1 MDIIYRPIGI
11 IRSPFK
17 TLSDMPVQPVGDASA
32 NGFVEVDPQFREGL
46 GDVEGFSHL
55 ILIYHFHRAQPC
67 RLRILPFLDTSPRG
81 VFSTRA
87 PSRPNPI
94 GLSIVGLRG
103 IDKNRL
109 LVSQLDVLDETP
121 LLDIKPYVPE
131 FDALPEAYGG
141 WFERSRCSARK
152 KLSDDRFE

>member
-1 MDIIYRPIGI
+1 MELIYRPIGI

-17 TLSDMPVQPVGDASA
+17 NLSDMPVQPVGAASA
-32 NGFVEVDPQFREGL
+32 KGFVDVDPQYQEGL
-46 GDVEGFSHL
+46 CDLEGFSHL

-67 RLRILPFLDTSPRG
+67 KLRILPFLDTSPRG

-94 GLSIVGLRG
+94 GLSIVGLCG

-109 LVSQLDVLDETP
+109 SVSQLDILDETP

-131 FDALPEAYGG
+131 FDAPPEAYGG
-141 WFERSRCSARK
+141 WFERSRGAARK
-152 KLSDDRFE
+152 KLSDNRFE